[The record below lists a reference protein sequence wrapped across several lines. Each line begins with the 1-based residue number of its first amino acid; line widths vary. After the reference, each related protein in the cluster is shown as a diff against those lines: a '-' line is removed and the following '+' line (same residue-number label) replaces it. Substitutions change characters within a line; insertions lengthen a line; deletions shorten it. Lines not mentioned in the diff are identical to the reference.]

1 MFRVKLLQPEVDYET
16 GRVIARHEILEGNY
30 REFYDVADKE
40 KEFDLAIQ
48 RHRQRRSLDANS
60 YFHVLVSKIADKI
73 GSSNPEV
80 KNRMLA
86 LYGQIETDEDGKPI
100 FMIVRDDIAVEK
112 WNELHLWS
120 TSQTQE
126 LKGVVYR
133 VYVAVRGSHTYNT
146 KEMSDLISGT
156 VSEALEA
163 GLTESEIISP
173 KEKKMLK
180 DVYGVK
186 I

>member
-1 MFRVKLLQPEVDYET
+1 MFRVKLLQPEVDYQT
-16 GRVIARHEILEGNY
+16 GRVVARQEIIDGNY
-30 REFYDVADKE
+30 REFYDVANKD
-40 KEFDLAIQ
+40 KEFDLVLQ
-48 RHRQRRSLDANS
+48 RHRKRRSLDANS

-126 LKGVVYR
+126 LKGVLYR